1 MLNFFRMRWFL
12 TLLPR
17 TIGNLIDKR
26 VPFLYK
32 LIPFL
37 VIPFYFT
44 PVGRLFH
51 AYSIWG
57 LLDDFTIILLS
68 AALFTWL
75 SGNYLRKKYPKNDKG
90 NSVKTT
96 IEGEFTV
103 VNKETHP
110 R

>member
-1 MLNFFRMRWFL
+1 M
-12 TLLPR
+12 PR
-17 TIGNLIDKR
+17 TIGNLSDKR

-44 PVGRLFH
+44 PVGRLFN
-51 AYSIWG
+51 AYAVWG
-57 LLDDFTIILLS
+57 LADDFTIILLS

-75 SGNYLRKKYPKNDKG
+75 SDNYLRKKYPDGNKG
-90 NSVKTT
+90 ESVKTT

-103 VNKETHP
+103 VSEETRP